1 MLRTRRAQGSVISE
15 EIKFESP
22 FFPLCNQGEVSWAET
37 WEEIG
42 KVFPWHWQHPQ
53 GGEPTALQSRRSV
66 SLSQHHRRGGQR
78 WVLVE
83 PLCLIPENSAETFFS
98 SSVAPRGFQ
107 QHPPPL

>member
-42 KVFPWHWQHPQ
+42 KVTHRGVNPPPCRAE
-53 GGEPTALQSRRSV
+53 GQSP
-66 SLSQHHRRGGQR
+66 SLSTTGEVGRGGC
-78 WVLVE
+78 WWN
-83 PLCLIPENSAETFFS
+83 PCA
-98 SSVAPRGFQ
+98 
-107 QHPPPL
+107 